1 MSVPTLT
8 EMMALLERLR
18 QAQRELIYTSARA
31 TSGPS
36 DGTVRKMAEL
46 ESAILAVEHALDE
59 LKAKGS
65 LQ

>member
-1 MSVPTLT
+1 MT
-8 EMMALLERLR
+8 ALLDRLR
-18 QAQRELIYTSARA
+18 RAQRELIYTAARA
-31 TSGPS
+31 ATGPS
-36 DGTVRKMAEL
+36 DGTVRKVAEL